1 MVKIILLLLIIGVLA
16 GLIWLLLGQQKPRRH
31 PIPAA
36 KSPSTTDPAPD
47 GNLKAVELEKLR
59 QNKIFWGV
67 GIKQAGCAA
76 ARRLTGQEF
85 NFEEAP
91 ALPLEDCS
99 AAMCSC
105 AYIGLK
111 EKREQQRRQ
120 HDRRDNLRFDP
131 DKPDRRSRKERRRG
145 EKWRGHDL

>member
-16 GLIWLLLGQQKPRRH
+16 GLIWLLLGQQKPRRR

-47 GNLKAVELEKLR
+47 GNPKAVELEKLR

-67 GIKQAGCAA
+67 GIKQAGCTA

-120 HDRRDNLRFDP
+120 HNRRDNLRFDH

-145 EKWRGHDL
+145 VKWRGRDL